1 MVLVKTPGVDEI
13 TLTLTTQF
21 GLGAIVALLSVN
33 EDPPG
38 TAVKVAEGPQF
49 DNELDGKG
57 GFAMTTL
64 AGKLSVMDAP
74 VKSPL
79 GALLLIVTLS
89 TLTSPTKTV
98 FGEKDL
104 LTEGGL
110 TPTTVNVALAGVVLV
125 IETPP
130 PVELNSPA
138 GIVLIKLPM
147 VVEVTSIAT
156 VHSPGVMPTW
166 AGTVPPL
173 SDKVVVP
180 GTAVTLPPQELE
192 MFAGFAIDNPGCTP
206 ARLSVQEASFKS
218 NELGL

>member
-130 PVELNSPA
+130 PVELSSPA